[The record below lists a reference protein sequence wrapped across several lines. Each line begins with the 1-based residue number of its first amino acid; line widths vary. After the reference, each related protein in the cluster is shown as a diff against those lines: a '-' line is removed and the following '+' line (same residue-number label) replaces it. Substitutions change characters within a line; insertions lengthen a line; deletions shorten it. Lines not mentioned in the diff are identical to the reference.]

1 MRLHA
6 FFWATSGLVCA
17 IAVMLAG
24 GVAASSAEAQPA
36 IATPQRPAPVTAVA
50 AMKPA
55 CPRPKPGFMQCF
67 ALYEPQTAV
76 NRALAAGLAGPA
88 ATPAGLS
95 PASIVSAYK
104 LPISR
109 GSGQTVAVVEAF
121 STPDLAPD
129 LATYRT
135 EYSLPACTTASGCL
149 KIVNQQGKTAP
160 LPRSG
165 VPDGW
170 DVETMLDVSM
180 VSAACPHCKIL
191 VVEAAND
198 GDANL
203 AAAEDTAA
211 SLGAEVIS
219 NSYGQR
225 ENGQAQRYAPAYDH
239 RGHTIV
245 VSSGDTGYTAAN
257 FPANLSTVTA
267 VAGTELTSAKNSRG
281 WTEQVWN
288 VWNTDTG
295 ASGSGCS
302 AYVPKPSWQTDPHC
316 PGRTVADVSAVAWNI
331 PVYDSNEGGWLNVGG
346 TSAAAPLIAGVYALA
361 GNATKIAPGYE
372 YSHSRSLFDIVTGN
386 NITVTSCGGDYLCR
400 AKKGYDAPSGLGTPD
415 GTGAF

>member
-1 MRLHA
+1 MRRHA
-6 FFWATSGLVCA
+6 FFWGTSGLMF
-17 IAVMLAG
+17 IIGLMLAG
-24 GVAASSAEAQPA
+24 GVVASSAAAQPA
-36 IATPQRPAPVTAVA
+36 VVTPRRPAPVTAA
-50 AMKPA
+50 TAMKPA
-55 CPRPKPGFMQCF
+55 CPQPKPGLMQCF
-67 ALYEPQTAV
+67 ALYEPQTGV

-95 PASIVSAYK
+95 PADIVSAYK
-104 LPISR
+104 LPVSR
-109 GSGQTVAVVEAF
+109 GSGQTVAVVEAYR
-121 STPDLAPD
+121 TPDLASD

-135 EYSLPACTTASGCL
+135 EYSLPACTMASGCL
-149 KIVNQQGKTAP
+149 KVVNQQGKTAS
-160 LPRSG
+160 LPRSA
-165 VPDGW
+165 VPYGW

-180 VSAACPHCKIL
+180 VSAACPQCKIL
-191 VVEAAND
+191 VVEATSESP
-198 GDANL
+198 ANL
-203 AAAEDTAA
+203 AAADDTAA

-225 ENGQAQRYAPAYDH
+225 ESGEVQRYAPAYDH

-245 VSSGDTGYTAAN
+245 VASGDLGYTAAN
-257 FPANLSTVTA
+257 FPANLTTVTA
-267 VAGTELTSAKNSRG
+267 VAGTELTGAKNGRG

-288 VWNTDTG
+288 TGAG

-316 PGRTVADVSAVAWNI
+316 PGRTVADVSAVSWNI
-331 PVYDSNEGGWLNVGG
+331 PVYDSSQGGWLSVGG

-372 YSHSRSLFDIVTGN
+372 YSHRRSLFDIVTGN
-386 NITVTSCGGDYLCR
+386 NSYLTPGSCGRDYLCQ

>member
-1 MRLHA
+1 MRRHA
-6 FFWATSGLVCA
+6 FFWGTSGLVCA
-17 IAVMLAG
+17 IAVLLAG
-24 GVAASSAEAQPA
+24 GVAASSAAAQA
-36 IATPQRPAPVTAVA
+36 AVATPQRPAPVTAVA

-55 CPRPKPGFMQCF
+55 CPRPRPGFMQCF
-67 ALYEPQTAV
+67 ALYEPQTGV

-88 ATPAGLS
+88 ATPTGLS

-104 LPISR
+104 LPISQ
-109 GSGQTVAVVEAF
+109 GSGQTVAVVEAY
-121 STPDLAPD
+121 STPDLASD

-135 EYSLPACTTASGCL
+135 EYNLPACTTASGCL
-149 KIVNQQGKTAP
+149 KIVNQQGETAP
-160 LPRSG
+160 LPHSG
-165 VPDGW
+165 VPYGW

-180 VSAACPHCKIL
+180 VSAACPQCKIL
-191 VVEAAND
+191 VVEATNES
-198 GDANL
+198 DANL
-203 AAAEDTAA
+203 ATAEDTAA

-225 ENGQAQRYAPAYDH
+225 ENGKAQRYAPAYDH
-239 RGHTIV
+239 QGHTIV
-245 VSSGDTGYTAAN
+245 VSSGDAGYTAAN

-267 VAGTELTSAKNSRG
+267 VGGTELTSAKNSRG

-288 VWNTDTG
+288 VWNTGAG

-331 PVYDSNEGGWLNVGG
+331 PVYDSSQGGWLSVGG

-361 GNATKIAPGYE
+361 GNATTIAPGYE

-386 NITVTSCGGDYLCR
+386 NIAQSSCGRDYLCR

-415 GTGAF
+415 GAGAF